1 MARKPKHEEH
11 ENHERWLVSYA
22 DFITLLFAFFVVMY
36 AVSSVNEGKYRVL
49 SDSMVAAFRSPTK
62 SLMPIQVGN
71 IVKSPSGSA
80 VELPPMA
87 TNRLIEK
94 TRRGKVGGGEG
105 AGAGSAQGDAAQD
118 AAQQA
123 LHQVANDLAKA
134 FATLIDKD
142 LVTVR
147 EGRLWLEVEIRAA
160 VLFDSGSAEVKPDAL
175 PVVDQ
180 VVDILA
186 GVPNSVRVEG
196 YTDNVP
202 ISSGQYRSNWDL
214 SAARAGSMVHRLLL
228 RGLDPLRLSLAGY
241 GEYRPVDDNAT
252 EVGRSRNRRVVLVV
266 LATPDAGTE
275 RELELTLT
283 REGPN
288 DTGFRLPHQTPN
300 ALSIVSETQAAPV
313 PGAPAATALPP
324 ASHTVSRWPA
334 ERRAA
339 GAVPDFV
346 PAPVLPHVAPP
357 L

>member
-1 MARKPKHEEH
+1 MARKKKHEEH

-36 AVSSVNEGKYRVL
+36 SVSSLNEGKYRVL
-49 SDSMVAAFRSPTK
+49 SDSMLASFRSPTK

-71 IVKSPSGSA
+71 VVKSPSGSA

-87 TNRLIEK
+87 TNRVIEK

-105 AGAGSAQGDAAQD
+105 AGAGAGAGSAQGDAAQ
-118 AAQQA
+118 QA
-123 LHQVANDLAKA
+123 LHKVANDLATA
-134 FATLIDKD
+134 FARLIDED

-160 VLFDSGSAEVKPDAL
+160 VLFDSGSAQVKQDAL
-175 PVVDQ
+175 PVVDR
-180 VVDILA
+180 VVEILA

-241 GEYRPVDDNAT
+241 GEYRPIDDNAS
-252 EVGRSRNRRVVLVV
+252 EAGRSRNRRVVLVV
-266 LATPDAGTE
+266 LATPDAATE

-283 REGPN
+283 REGP
-288 DTGFRLPHQTPN
+288 DDIGFRLPHDMPN
-300 ALSIVSETQAAPV
+300 ALSIVSE
-313 PGAPAATALPP
+313 APAPPP
-324 ASHTVSRWPA
+324 ASQSVARWPA

-346 PAPVLPHVAPP
+346 PAPVLPQVVPP

>member
-1 MARKPKHEEH
+1 MARKKKHEEH

-36 AVSSVNEGKYRVL
+36 SVSSLNEGKYRVL
-49 SDSMVAAFRSPTK
+49 SDSMLASFRSPTK

-71 IVKSPSGSA
+71 VVKSPSGSA

-87 TNRLIEK
+87 TNRVIEK

-105 AGAGSAQGDAAQD
+105 AGAGSAQGDAAQ
-118 AAQQA
+118 QA
-123 LHQVANDLAKA
+123 LHKVANDLATA
-134 FATLIDKD
+134 FARLIDED

-160 VLFDSGSAEVKPDAL
+160 VLFDSGSAQVKQDAL
-175 PVVDQ
+175 PVVDR
-180 VVDILA
+180 VVEILA

-202 ISSGQYRSNWDL
+202 ISSGPYRSNWDL

-241 GEYRPVDDNAT
+241 GEYRPIDDNAS
-252 EVGRSRNRRVVLVV
+252 EAGRSRNRRVVLVV
-266 LATPDAGTE
+266 LATPDAATE

-283 REGPN
+283 REGP
-288 DTGFRLPHQTPN
+288 DDIGFRLPHDMPN
-300 ALSIVSETQAAPV
+300 ALSIVSETP
-313 PGAPAATALPP
+313 PP
-324 ASHTVSRWPA
+324 ASQSVARWPA

-346 PAPVLPHVAPP
+346 PAPVLPQVVPP